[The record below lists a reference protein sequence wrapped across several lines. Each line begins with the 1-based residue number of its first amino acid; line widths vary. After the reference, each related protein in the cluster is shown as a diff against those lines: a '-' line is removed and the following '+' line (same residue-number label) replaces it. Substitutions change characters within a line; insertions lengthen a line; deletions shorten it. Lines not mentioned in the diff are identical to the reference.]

1 MMNKQAS
8 IRKEMRPMK
17 KRHPVLAIAVIGTAL
32 AALVYAPPAN
42 TESGISAHG
51 LVKLG
56 PAPSGP
62 APAKPEAPQDA
73 LGRNTPRGTVL
84 GFMIAAR
91 KGQNDLAVQYL
102 NTPLRDH
109 AAIVLAHELY
119 TVLDRDLPANLARL
133 SNNPEGS
140 LSNALSPTEERVGTI
155 HSDNR
160 DVDIVVERVDRGES
174 GSLWLFSSKT
184 LQSIPEL
191 YNAGNPES
199 FEDMLPKFLVKTR
212 IAGIALYHWLAAI
225 VGIPLLY
232 YLTHLLD
239 RLLAQL
245 IGGLRRRLYRRPDLP
260 NPEVLLK
267 PVRLL
272 LLAFLIHWTIT
283 SVSLPLA
290 ERLVW
295 SSIAAVITIG
305 ASVWLLLLLNGWTE
319 NYVHRLL
326 TRRNITGIRAML
338 RLARRACDVLV
349 LFAGLVVTLY
359 YFGAN
364 PTAVFAGLGVG
375 GIALALAAQ
384 KTLENVIAGISIVF
398 DGVIHV
404 GDTLKVGD
412 VRGAVE
418 DMGMRSTRIR
428 TLDRTVVSIPNSQI
442 ANMALEN
449 VSARDKFWFHL
460 VLALR
465 YGTTSAEIR
474 AVLERI
480 RSLLQQNHNIE
491 SDSIRVH
498 LLRFGRTSLDVEV
511 VAYVPTRDL
520 KQFLDIQQELLL
532 RITEYLESAGVR
544 IARPLQAVLADAGRL
559 Q

>member
-1 MMNKQAS
+1 MKQ
-8 IRKEMRPMK
+8 
-17 KRHPVLAIAVIGTAL
+17 RHAVLAIAVIGTAI
-32 AALVYAPPAN
+32 AALDYAPPAYAEN
-42 TESGISAHG
+42 SVSAHG

-56 PAPSGP
+56 PVPSAP
-62 APAKPEAPQDA
+62 AVAKPEAPQDA

-84 GFMIAAR
+84 GFMFAAR
-91 KGQNDLAVQYL
+91 KGQDDLAVQYL

-109 AAIVLAHELY
+109 AAMVLAHQLY

-155 HSDNR
+155 HSDNG
-160 DVDIVVERVDRGES
+160 DVDIVLERVDRGDS
-174 GSLWLFSSKT
+174 GSLWLFSRKT
-184 LQSIPEL
+184 LQFIPEL
-191 YNAGNPES
+191 YNAANPES
-199 FEDMLPKFLVKTR
+199 FEDMLPKFVVKTQ

-225 VGIPLLY
+225 VGVPLLY
-232 YLTHLLD
+232 YSM
-239 RLLAQL
+239 RLLGGLLARL

-260 NPEVLLK
+260 NPEVLPK

-272 LLAFLIHWTIT
+272 LLAFLIHWTT
-283 SVSLPLA
+283 ASVSLPLA

-295 SSIAAVITIG
+295 SSIAAVIAIG
-305 ASVWLLLLLNGWTE
+305 ASVWLLILLNGWTE
-319 NYVHRLL
+319 NYLHRLF
-326 TRRNITGIRAML
+326 TRRNITGISAML

-364 PTAVFAGLGVG
+364 PAAVFAGLGVG

-412 VRGAVE
+412 IRGTVE

-428 TLDRTVVSIPNSQI
+428 TMDRTVVSIPNGQI

-449 VSARDKFWFHL
+449 LSARDKFRFHL

-465 YGTTSAEIR
+465 YGATSAEIR

-480 RSLLQQNHNIE
+480 RSLLQKNHNIE

-498 LLRFGRTSLDVEV
+498 LRHFWS
-511 VAYVPTRDL
+511 Y
-520 KQFLDIQQELLL
+520 F
-532 RITEYLESAGVR
+532 
-544 IARPLQAVLADAGRL
+544 ARRRGCRPRADP
-559 Q
+559 